1 MKIESSQVSYVTAH
15 VATSTSVVADQIVAR
30 QALQSRLATTS
41 AGRNQARQGDSAH
54 FSASAASAAAS
65 AASDDDELKNLDPKQ
80 WMVVLILKSLL
91 KQKFKLMHFSA
102 GAATANTAT
111 APGRAASAAGE
122 VHRRIELHSEMEQT
136 SFHAQGTVQTSDG
149 RSIQFSTD
157 LYMER
162 QFRSAAVSTK
172 AVEVTD
178 PLVVNLSGAPVRLSG
193 AKIAFD
199 LNSDGKTENI
209 SFVAGGSGFL
219 AVDSNGDGIVNNGSE
234 LFGPK
239 SGDGFAQLASYDKDG
254 NGWIDE
260 NDPIFAKLRVWTQDG
275 LSTLAENGIGA
286 IATGSAETPFAL
298 KDSANVLQGNVRA
311 TGIYLSES
319 GLAGTIQQVDLAV
332 A

>member
-1 MKIESSQVSYVTAH
+1 MKIEASQVSYVTTH
-15 VATSTSVVADQIVAR
+15 VAARTSVITDQIVAR
-30 QALQSRLATTS
+30 QASQSRLATAST
-41 AGRNQARQGDSAH
+41 GRIQASQRDSAH

-65 AASDDDELKNLDPKQ
+65 DDEELKNLDPKQ

-91 KQKFKLMHFSA
+91 KQKFKLMSFSA
-102 GAATANTAT
+102 GAATAGTAT
-111 APGRAASAAGE
+111 AATSAASAGE
-122 VHRRIELHSEMEQT
+122 VHRRIELQSEMEQT
-136 SFHAQGTVQTSDG
+136 SFQAQGTVQTSDG
-149 RSIQFSTD
+149 RSIQFSAD

-162 QFRSAAVSTK
+162 QFRSASVTTEAVQ
-172 AVEVTD
+172 ATD

-193 AKIAFD
+193 AKVAFD
-199 LNSDGKTENI
+199 LNSDGRKENI
-209 SFVAGGSGFL
+209 SFVASGSGFL
-219 AVDSNGDGIVNNGSE
+219 AVDSNGDGQVNNGSE

-239 SGDGFAQLASYDKDG
+239 TGDGFAQLASYDKDG

-319 GLAGTIQQVDLAV
+319 GSAGTIQQVDLAV